1 MVIMNYT
8 LLNVF
13 LAIAVDGLADF
24 EVSKSAFI
32 THCHL
37 SFVMLLE
44 TVTFIN
50 YVPAR
55 LVIM

>member
-24 EVSKSAFI
+24 EVISINKLEENKKEIILATKI
-32 THCHL
+32 IMIN
-37 SFVMLLE
+37 FVSS
-44 TVTFIN
+44 TI
-50 YVPAR
+50 
-55 LVIM
+55 